1 MAAYATVDEYRNDT
15 GDTTSAEARVQA
27 KLDQQSAK
35 LRAHARI
42 SSTYELTNDQAELA
56 RLLVVDAVY
65 KSLVSPSIE
74 GVDLAGVTQGSFTAN
89 GFQQSYT
96 LQNPSGTSYFDRD
109 TLKEFMRSLGRSQSI
124 GTCMPAY
131 GRC

>member
-27 KLDQQSAK
+27 KLDQQSSK

>member
-27 KLDQQSAK
+27 KLDQQSSK

-65 KSLVSPSIE
+65 KSLS
-74 GVDLAGVTQGSFTAN
+74 AGQVPRITNAAVITA
-89 GFQQSYT
+89 S
-96 LQNPSGTSYFDRD
+96 
-109 TLKEFMRSLGRSQSI
+109 
-124 GTCMPAY
+124 
-131 GRC
+131 

>member
-96 LQNPSGTSYFDRD
+96 LQNPSSTSYFDRD